1 MQPKSRGN
9 RRVEKNIDARSDGY
23 SFRVRMKVGEILIN
37 ETFFTLDEACAY
49 RDLLRAGKATDRD
62 QEKVLRAKAEKKKST
77 SFTIDSLLLRYS
89 EEVTPAK
96 KSYKEESYT
105 ISRLRRMKAF
115 SNLPVYLAD
124 GAAVERL
131 KLQLVASGLSN
142 TTVRKYLMLISH
154 AFRIAITRRWCPDL
168 QNPIKTVELPKPAR
182 MRNRRFEQDEF
193 EYLRAELAKARNP
206 QMLPFFEFLIE
217 TACRRGEALRLR
229 FRDVDLTAQTAR
241 LNDTKNGE
249 DRIVGL
255 SSRACS
261 ILGSLL
267 QGTAQLKSEIEK
279 VVPLR
284 RANGEQK
291 IFSLSINAIRYAFQE
306 ALGRA
311 QKKYKANC
319 VADDCQPRLDF
330 LVNIRLHDC
339 RREAT
344 SRMFEKGLD
353 IMEVS
358 SMTGHK
364 TLSML
369 RGYTNLRAMDIARK
383 LG

>member
-9 RRVEKNIDARSDGY
+9 RKVEKNIDARSDGY
-23 SFRVRMKVGEILIN
+23 SFRVRMKIGETLIN

-96 KSYKEESYT
+96 KSCKEESYT

-115 SNLPVYLAD
+115 SSLPIYLAD
-124 GAAVERL
+124 GDAIERVKRDL
-131 KLQLVASGLSN
+131 KASRLSD
-142 TTVRKYLMLISH
+142 TTIRKYLMLISH
-154 AFRIAITRRWCPDL
+154 LFKVAITRRWCTDL
-168 QNPIKTVELPKPAR
+168 QNPIKTIELPKPAR
-182 MRNRRFEQDEF
+182 MRSRRFDADEF
-193 EYLRAELAKARNP
+193 SYLRAELAKAKNP
-206 QMLPFFEFLIE
+206 QVLPFFEFLVE
-217 TACRRGEALRLR
+217 TASRRGEALRLR
-229 FRDVDLTAQTAR
+229 VMDVDLMKQTAI
-241 LNDTKNGE
+241 LIDTKNGE

-255 SSRACS
+255 SSRAVA
-261 ILGSLL
+261 ILDTLL
-267 QGTAQLKSEIEK
+267 TAPKDDEKGK
-279 VVPLR
+279 VVSLR
-284 RANGEQK
+284 KVNRDRRVFALTVA
-291 IFSLSINAIRYAFQE
+291 SIRYAFKGAIE
-306 ALGRA
+306 RA
-311 QKKYKANC
+311 QKKYR
-319 VADDCQPRLDF
+319 ADCTSSDQQPRTGF
-330 LVNIRLHDC
+330 LENLRLHDC

-369 RGYTNLRAMDIARK
+369 RGYTALRAHNIARK